1 MNDVANYI
9 AERKRELAKAES
21 KAKFFASQYKKYGEQ
36 QKPDEASDH
45 KLQMEHACALVH
57 LLNSQIT
64 KMEVLQKRR
73 DAIQKRID
81 AVKAKRKR

>member
-1 MNDVANYI
+1 MNDLANYI
-9 AERKRELAKAES
+9 SERKRELAKAES
-21 KAKFFASQYKKYGEQ
+21 KAKFFASQYEKYGEQ

-57 LLNSQIT
+57 LLKSQIT

-73 DAIQKRID
+73 DA
-81 AVKAKRKR
+81 AKAKRKQ